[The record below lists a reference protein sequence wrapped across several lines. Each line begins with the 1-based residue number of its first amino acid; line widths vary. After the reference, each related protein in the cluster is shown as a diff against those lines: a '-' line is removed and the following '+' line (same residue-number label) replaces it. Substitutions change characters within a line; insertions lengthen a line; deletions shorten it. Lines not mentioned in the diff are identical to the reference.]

1 MLVAKDTK
9 RITVMTADF
18 FFTNEE
24 FCIVTGD
31 DEGIIRVYDYS
42 PQGNEF
48 YVFLPGIILNGYIDP
63 DSGDGR
69 YLLLQTEFHS
79 QSEYRARTTIAHRVR
94 GHSDIPQ
101 SKLLMGLSMA
111 TLFVP

>member
-1 MLVAKDTK
+1 VLIAKDTK

-24 FCIVTGD
+24 FCIMTGD
-31 DEGIIRVYDYS
+31 DEGIIRVYEYS

-48 YVFLPGIILNGYIDP
+48 RMFLLDIIIHDYIDP
-63 DSGDGR
+63 DSSDGR

-111 TLFVP
+111 AFVVP